1 MVEVLASPVTYWI
14 SVILALLP
22 LFIRVYR
29 DAEDLVDVD
38 YIDPEKYLS
47 YILHLVFA
55 FIPFLNY
62 CIAAVVLGFVIIYL
76 SALIINYF
84 RNEF

>member
-1 MVEVLASPVTYWI
+1 MVEVLTSPVTYWI

-47 YILHLVFA
+47 YILHFIFA

>member
-1 MVEVLASPVTYWI
+1 MVEVLTSPVTYWI
-14 SVILALLP
+14 SVIFALLP

-47 YILHLVFA
+47 YILHFIFA

-76 SALIINYF
+76 FIGFNY
-84 RNEF
+84 